1 MSSAGESLDGALEGE
16 SERQIAR
23 AWERFVAGEDHVTG
37 VKPDIVRSWYRCREQ
52 YRVDP
57 SLCEAP
63 VAPSLSGH
71 FSLYDG
77 VFAELGGSAV
87 SVLHE
92 VENLNSVVTVA
103 DGTGRILAAWGDRAT
118 LTRARESNLAPL
130 AYWAEGAS
138 GTNAI
143 GTALEAPGTVLIRGA
158 EHWCQGFQNWVC
170 AGIAVRDA
178 VTGEPA
184 AVLNIS
190 RWQKSLPEA
199 ATTWLS
205 EGVAAAKI
213 SLRRR
218 AREAGAEL
226 VAAFDR
232 AQQPSRGGL
241 VAVDRAGKVVVADE
255 QAGLYLDVPACSPA
269 LEPGARWEAGLTDLA
284 LKASDNG
291 QRDSSWFCHS
301 QIATHVTSEPIS
313 VTVRP
318 VFSSRTVIGALV
330 FFGVHE
336 GGRPQGASAPE
347 RNDGQPRRI
356 VAVRGERLVLL
367 RPAEVCTAEA
377 DGNDVWLSTD
387 RGRLQG
393 AIQSLDKL
401 EGEFTTSGFL
411 RVHRRFLVNL
421 NRVREVERGFKG
433 ELFLIMDTRGNES
446 VPVSRR
452 NVPLVRRALGI

>member
-1 MSSAGESLDGALEGE
+1 MNSGSGSLDGVVD
-16 SERQIAR
+16 SERRIAQ

-37 VKPDIVRSWYRCREQ
+37 VSADIVRSWYRCREQ

-63 VAPSLSGH
+63 VAPARAEHS
-71 FSLYDG
+71 SLYDV

-87 SVLHE
+87 SVLQE

-118 LTRARESNLAPL
+118 LNRARESNLAPL
-130 AYWAEGAS
+130 SYWAEGAS
-138 GTNAI
+138 GTNGI
-143 GTALEAPGTVLIRGA
+143 GTALEASGPVRIRGA
-158 EHWCQGFQNWVC
+158 EHWCQGFHNWVC

-178 VTGEPA
+178 VTDEPA

-190 RWQKSLPEA
+190 SWQTNLPAA

-205 EGVAAAKI
+205 EGVATAKG
-213 SLRRR
+213 SLRRW
-218 AREAGAEL
+218 AVEAGAEL
-226 VAAFDR
+226 VAAFGQAR
-232 AQQPSRGGL
+232 PPSRGGL
-241 VAVDRAGKVVVADE
+241 VAVDRGGKVVLADD

-269 LEPGARWEAGLTDLA
+269 LDPGARRDAGLTELA
-284 LKASDNG
+284 RMASEHG
-291 QRDSSWFCHS
+291 QRDPSWIGLS
-301 QIATHVTSEPIS
+301 EIRTHVASEPIP

-318 VFSSRTVIGALV
+318 VFSSRRVIGSLV
-330 FFGVHE
+330 SFGIDD
-336 GGRPQGASAPE
+336 GGQLNASAPE
-347 RNDGQPRRI
+347 RYDSHPRRI
-356 VAVRGERLVLL
+356 VATRGDRLVLL
-367 RPAEVCTAEA
+367 RPAEVSSAEA

-387 RGRLQG
+387 RGRLQ
-393 AIQSLDKL
+393 ASMHSLDKL

-411 RVHRRFLVNL
+411 RVHRRFMVNL

-433 ELFLIMDTRGNES
+433 ELFLIMDARGNES

-452 NVPLVRRALGI
+452 NAALVRRALGI